1 MVRRFLLGLILL
13 GITTVTYGQEDAKE
27 AKVTWDDQVSAVF
40 RQRCVTCHNV
50 NKKSGGLDISTYTNL
65 MLGGS
70 SGDVLEPGDAGSS
83 YLFLLITHES
93 EPFMPPNSDPIPA
106 NEISLV
112 EKWINQGMPEN
123 AGSKVMVAK
132 KPKFEMTLDPNATG
146 KPETPPMPGRLNK
159 APNIY
164 SPKRA
169 AVTAIATNPWSSLTA
184 VAGQKKISLYDVATM
199 ELLGVLDFP
208 EGIAHVLKFSRNG
221 SLLLAGGGIGA
232 QSGKVVVY
240 NVKNGERIFE
250 VGDEF
255 DVVLGADI
263 SADQSMIALGGPLKM
278 IRVYSTATGD
288 LMYETKKH
296 TDWITK
302 MEFSPDGVLLATGDR
317 NGGMHVW
324 EAHTGREY
332 LTLKGHS
339 NRITGISWR
348 LDSNILSTGSI
359 DGSVRLWEM
368 EEGRQVKTWGA
379 HGGGVTS
386 LEFARD
392 GRIVTTGRDR
402 TAKVWNQDGAAQV
415 TYPAFADIALEVS
428 FCDETNRIIAGD
440 WTGKINVWKTDDNA
454 LVGELPVNPMPL
466 QTRLDQAQ
474 ASLMQLINLWEKHQ
488 RRLLLN

>member
-70 SGDVLEPGDAGSS
+70 SGDVLEPGDASSS

-317 NGGMHVW
+317 NGGMHGIIQLLIKKANTPKKAQISIW
-324 EAHTGREY
+324 FFGLIIFFDDY
-332 LTLKGHS
+332 SNTLIVGNTSRLLCDKL
-339 NRITGISWR
+339 GISR
-348 LDSNILSTGSI
+348 EKLAYLVDSTSAPVATIAVITTWIGFQISI
-359 DGSVRLWEM
+359 IS
-368 EEGRQVKTWGA
+368 
-379 HGGGVTS
+379 
-386 LEFARD
+386 
-392 GRIVTTGRDR
+392 
-402 TAKVWNQDGAAQV
+402 
-415 TYPAFADIALEVS
+415 
-428 FCDETNRIIAGD
+428 
-440 WTGKINVWKTDDNA
+440 
-454 LVGELPVNPMPL
+454 
-466 QTRLDQAQ
+466 
-474 ASLMQLINLWEKHQ
+474 
-488 RRLLLN
+488 LLLKMPQKL